1 MDEWIPTRQNGKKA
15 LCGISKK
22 LLSNKDNWNICHV
35 ISYFV
40 FKNDE
45 VSKDSG
51 YQLHKKAVRLRIEKP
66 MKMYGGISVIGYNDY
81 KSPQTASVP
90 TSVVSYIP

>member
-45 VSKDSG
+45 QFQRTV
-51 YQLHKKAVRLRIEKP
+51 
-66 MKMYGGISVIGYNDY
+66 GIS
-81 KSPQTASVP
+81 
-90 TSVVSYIP
+90 YIKKLLD